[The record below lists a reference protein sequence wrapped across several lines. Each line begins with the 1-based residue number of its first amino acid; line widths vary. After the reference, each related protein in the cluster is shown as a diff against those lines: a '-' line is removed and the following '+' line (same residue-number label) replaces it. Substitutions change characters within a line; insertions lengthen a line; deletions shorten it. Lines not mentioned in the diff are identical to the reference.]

1 VGRVLGHSPFRQP
14 KTTLTFSNGQLYD
27 TMSAPSGEDHHGVMT
42 DFNLTS
48 DATTLGHTI
57 PHLVERAAE
66 RYASKTAVIC
76 GGTELTYGEL
86 NARANHMARVL
97 VRRDIGRGDLIGVV
111 LNRSVELVVVLLAI
125 LKSGATYVP
134 IAPDL
139 PAERIRL
146 MMDGS
151 APKLVVASASTSDAL
166 SSWHGPRFDIE
177 EAQFEEDVDSS
188 NLSQDVQPEDLAYVL
203 FTSGST
209 GKPKGVQVTHGAVGN
224 FLLSMQRKPGCDE
237 TDRFLAAITISF
249 DPAVLDLFVPLISGA
264 IVVVAESHHIKDPR
278 ALLGLMQRHAITMMV
293 ATPTGWQILLE
304 SGWTGQPRLRRIICG
319 GEGLPRRLADRLL
332 DCSDEVWNMYGPT
345 EATVVA
351 SCWNVQR
358 DADVIIGSPVANSQL
373 YVLDEELAPVPVG
386 SSGELYIGGACL
398 ARGYLN
404 NPEMTRTRFIDSPF
418 DDGRLYRTGD
428 LASFLAPG
436 QLSVIGRTDSQVK
449 IRGHRIELG
458 DIEATL
464 NDHPEISA
472 AVVICHNER
481 LIAYCVRDQ
490 TTSLDLAL
498 VTILRPWAT
507 ERLPAYMVPSFFVE
521 IGEIPLS
528 PNGKTDHQAL
538 PPYVAEAET
547 EFKVDTG
554 DSTAMTISELE
565 RHIMSIWSE
574 VLGHN
579 RIGVDDNFF
588 QIGGDS
594 LRVIQAQVRLEALL
608 GHPVSTPKLFQHFTI
623 RTLAAYLASQ
633 EDTTE
638 KPTATKQEAPNQ
650 SQDIAIV
657 SMSCRLPGGITTPEE
672 YWELLVG
679 GFDAIS
685 DVPKD
690 RWDADLFYSTDPDLP
705 GKSYCRRGGFLSSID
720 EFDASFFGITPR
732 EAQALDPAQHL
743 MLETCW
749 EGFERGGY
757 TMDRLRGSRTGV
769 FIGVSNNPAHE
780 ACGRTRSLDS
790 LNGHAATGTA
800 NSTTS
805 GRVSHFLGLEG
816 PAMTVDTACS
826 SSLVTTH
833 LACSA
838 LRQGE
843 CDLAISGGVA
853 LLTPGMFVEFSQLRG
868 LSPDGRCRA
877 FSADTQGT
885 GFAEGAATIVL
896 KRLSDAQRDG
906 DTIHAVLRGSAV
918 NHDGH
923 APSLTTPN
931 GAAQRRLIETALTT
945 SGLKPRDID
954 YIEAHGTA
962 TKLGDPIEGVALAE
976 VFDGSR
982 PGPEDPLWIGSAKS
996 NLGHTQAAAGVA
1008 GLLKIVLSLKH
1019 STLPQTLHVSEP
1031 TPAVDWKGA
1040 RMALVQ
1046 EKRPWLSRADKPRRA
1061 GISAFGVSGTNAH
1074 VIVEE
1079 APRVDG
1085 VEMVPIQETPLPTA
1099 VPVLLSATTDTG
1111 LRHQAQKLL
1120 IHLKS
1125 KTECL
1130 GDIAYSLATTRNH
1143 FRKRLAILAHDKS
1156 ELLDELKTVAAGSG
1170 SAALGHA
1177 EESRVAMLFTGQGS
1191 QFPGM
1196 GRDLAQHYPVFRDA
1210 LEEISSLF
1218 ADALEKPLLD
1228 VMWAAEG
1235 SGLAALLGRT
1245 DFAQPALF
1253 ALEVALWRLWTS
1265 WGVQPDVVL
1274 GHSIGELAAAHVAGV
1289 MDLPDACRLVAAR
1302 GRLMQDLP
1310 TQGSMVSLEAS
1321 DSEVVEAIRSL
1332 GIEDSA
1338 HIAAHNTPTQTVAS
1352 GDVDAVEVLTAHFL
1366 SLSRK
1371 SKKLDVS
1378 HAFHSHHMHGMLEPF
1393 RAVAETVKFKP
1404 ATLPIVST
1412 LTGRQAGADELAKPD
1427 YWIQQAR
1434 GAVKFNDGVQTLA
1447 GLGVNVFLE
1456 LGPRPVLCGL
1466 GAACLDGDTM
1476 SSTTWLPSLVPTK
1489 EDIAVIQR
1497 SLAEMHTRHVPVDW
1511 LAYFRPFGCRRVPL
1525 PTHAFQRERWRPVG
1539 GGWQLEQA
1547 QGTNVNQI
1555 PTAVDPVISQYEFE
1569 IRWQSVT
1576 AGSDDLELAGGS
1588 LANGSWG
1595 ISSPAGDVPWE
1606 LEVTS
1611 SLQRAGL
1618 TVHKIDGPGS
1628 SRGLDGLVCLWDY
1641 NADAAT
1647 QAYELMTKSLQHFQ
1661 SAASVGSRTPM
1672 VWITRNAVGARPDDT
1687 AAGLGASTL
1696 WGLLRTGRME
1706 HPELR
1711 VRIIDL
1717 DGRPFTD
1724 DTLARA
1730 LVLGG
1735 ECEFAIRNGQL
1746 LVPRMQ
1752 RVEALPQLAHH
1763 RLLRRDGAVLIT
1775 GGLGGIGRHIARWL
1789 ASKHGIR
1796 DIVITSR
1803 HGMKAR
1809 GAGDLVAEL
1818 SELGAKATV
1827 VASNIANLAE
1837 VQGIMKLFDENRPL
1851 RGVVHA
1857 AGVLDDGVIQSLTPR
1872 RCAATFGP
1880 KVDGAWHLHSLT
1892 RDMDLD
1898 LFMVT
1903 SSISG
1908 IMGSTGRA
1916 NYSAAN
1922 IFLDSLMQMRR
1933 SEGLPATSVALGLWG
1948 GEGMSGNLSRM
1959 ERVRY
1964 ARFGLDPLEPSHGL
1978 ALFEQAVRSERAVT
1992 VAAAYDLDR
2001 LQSYYEDR
2009 GETPPLFRALLGQ
2022 EESASLDISGD
2033 RDLREVLAEAPETQH
2048 VAIALSMVR
2057 ETVAKTL
2064 GFKSPTDLDVD
2075 LPLQQV
2081 GVDSLTAVMIRN
2093 KLVNLTGL
2101 SLTPRIVFE
2110 HANLS
2115 ALSRSLLCQIQQERE
2130 DTGSSSEDDFGT
2142 ESPATTWSEESVID
2156 IPDLADA
2163 RKGTLD
2169 PTLTFNRAAP
2179 ARPDAVFVTGSTGYV
2194 GAFVVHDLL
2203 KLGIA
2208 TYCLVRAGSTD
2219 EALERQRGILESY
2232 GLWEAQ
2238 YAPLLHPVVGDASK
2252 PLLGL
2257 TEEDFAELADQV
2269 DAICHSASLVD
2280 WLKPLDDYIG
2290 PNVISTHEVLR
2301 LASLGRAKAIHLISS
2316 ISTVPRYLGLDVPKD
2331 GQEYGY
2337 STSKW
2342 MAEQMVAAARWR
2354 GANASIYR
2362 LPFVGASAATGHFR
2376 LDRGDFLHNL
2386 IAGSAEMDCYP
2397 SLDAD
2402 ISIVLPVDYLS
2413 KTVVDVMVHN
2423 LSQIGKDFDYANAR
2437 APSFDR
2443 YFELMGVGSKVV
2455 SFDVWRAR
2463 AMAHAVAHPTGSLAR
2478 IAAML
2483 DDCTSEF
2490 AASMFKSPGV
2500 GPHVFGGEHNPLPM
2514 MDEKTA
2520 QKYLGRIQA
2529 AQGPS

>member
-1 VGRVLGHSPFRQP
+1 MV
-14 KTTLTFSNGQLYD
+14 TL
-27 TMSAPSGEDHHGVMT
+27 
-42 DFNLTS
+42 FNLTS
-48 DATTLGHTI
+48 DPTTLGHTI
-57 PHLVERAAE
+57 PQLVEQTAE
-66 RYASKTAVIC
+66 RYSSKTAVVC
-76 GGTELTYGEL
+76 GDVELTYGEL
-86 NARANHMARVL
+86 NTQANRLARVL
-97 VRRDIGRGDLIGVV
+97 VRRAIGRGDLVGVV
-111 LNRSVELVVVLLAI
+111 LNRSVELVVALLAV
-125 LKSGATYVP
+125 LKSGAAYVP

-139 PAERIRL
+139 PAKRIRL

-166 SSWHGPRFDIE
+166 SSWHGPRLDIE
-177 EAQFEEDVDSS
+177 EAQSEEDVDSS
-188 NLSQDVQPEDLAYVL
+188 NLSLDVQPEDLAYVL

-237 TDRFLAAITISF
+237 TDRFLAVITISF
-249 DPAVLDLFVPLISGA
+249 DPAVLDIFVPLISGA
-264 IVVVAESHHIKDPR
+264 TVVVAESHHIKEPR

-304 SGWTGQPRLRRIICG
+304 SGWQGTPRLRRIICG

-332 DCSDEVWNMYGPT
+332 DCSNEVWNMYGPT

-358 DADVIIGSPVANSQL
+358 DTDIVIGSPVLNSHMF
-373 YVLDEELAPVPVG
+373 VLDEKLAPVPLG
-386 SSGELYIGGACL
+386 GSGELYIGGACL

-404 NPEMTRTRFIDSPF
+404 NLEMTRARFIDSPF
-418 DDGRLYRTGD
+418 EEGRLYRTGD

-458 DIEATL
+458 DIEAAL

-472 AVVICHNER
+472 AVVISCDER
-481 LIAYCVRDQ
+481 LIAYCVKNQ
-490 TTSLDLAL
+490 TPSAGFSLATL
-498 VTILRPWAT
+498 LRPWAA

-521 IGEIPLS
+521 IDEIPLS
-528 PNGKTDHQAL
+528 PNGKTDHKAL
-538 PPYVAEAET
+538 PPYVAEIEVEPQNESRDAT
-547 EFKVDTG
+547 AIT
-554 DSTAMTISELE
+554 STELE
-565 RHIMSIWSE
+565 RHIMSVWSE

-579 RIGVDDNFF
+579 RIGPDDNFF

-594 LRVIQAQVRLEALL
+594 LRVIQAQVKLEALL
-608 GHPVSTPKLFQHFTI
+608 GRPVSTPTLFQHFTI

-633 EDTTE
+633 ENATE
-638 KPTATKQEAPNQ
+638 KPTVAKQEASHQ
-650 SQDIAIV
+650 SHDIAIV
-657 SMSCRLPGGITTPEE
+657 SMSCRLPGGISTPED
-672 YWELLVG
+672 YWELLAG

-690 RWDADLFYSTDPDLP
+690 RWDADVFYDAEPDVP

-749 EGFERGGY
+749 ESFERGGY
-757 TMDRLRGSRTGV
+757 TMDKLRGSRTGV

-805 GRVSHFLGLEG
+805 GRVSHFLELEG
-816 PAMTVDTACS
+816 PAMTIDTACS

-853 LLTPGMFVEFSQLRG
+853 LLTPGMFVEFSRLRG
-868 LSPDGRCRA
+868 LSPDGLCRA

-885 GFAEGAATIVL
+885 GFSEGAATIVL
-896 KRLSDAQRDG
+896 KRLADAQRDG
-906 DTIHAVLRGSAV
+906 DTIHAVIRGSAV

-945 SGLKPRDID
+945 SGLQPGDID

-976 VFDGSR
+976 VFSGSR
-982 PGPEDPLWIGSAKS
+982 SGPEDPLWIGSAKS

-1040 RMALVQ
+1040 QMALVR
-1046 EKRPWLSRADKPRRA
+1046 EKRSWLSQADKPRRA

-1079 APRVDG
+1079 APREDG
-1085 VEMVPIQETPLPTA
+1085 VEMVPVQEAALPST
-1099 VPVLLSATTDTG
+1099 VPVLLSATTDTV

-1120 IHLKS
+1120 YDMKDG
-1125 KTECL
+1125 TNCL
-1130 GDIAYSLATTRNH
+1130 ADIAYSLATTRNH
-1143 FRKRLAILAHDKS
+1143 FRKRLALFAHDKS
-1156 ELLDELKTVAAGSG
+1156 MLLDELKAVVAGSAP
-1170 SAALGHA
+1170 AATAHTEG
-1177 EESRVAMLFTGQGS
+1177 SRVAMLFTGQGS

-1210 LEEISSLF
+1210 LEEISSHF
-1218 ADALEKPLLD
+1218 ATALEKPLLA
-1228 VMWAAEG
+1228 VMWAGED
-1235 SGLAALLGRT
+1235 SDLAALLGRT
-1245 DFAQPALF
+1245 DYAQPALF
-1253 ALEVALWRLWTS
+1253 SLEVALWRLWTS
-1265 WGVQPDVVL
+1265 WGVRPDVVL
-1274 GHSIGELAAAHVAGV
+1274 GHSIGEIAAAHVAGI

-1310 TQGSMVSLEAS
+1310 THGSMVSLEAS
-1321 DSEVVEAIRSL
+1321 DTEVVEAIGIL
-1332 GIEDSA
+1332 GIEGSA
-1338 HIAAHNTPTQTVAS
+1338 QVAAHNTPTQAVAS
-1352 GDVDAVEVLTAHFL
+1352 GDVEAVDALAAHFL
-1366 SLSRK
+1366 SLGRK
-1371 SKKLDVS
+1371 SKKLEVS
-1378 HAFHSHHMHGMLEPF
+1378 HAFHSHHMDGMLEAF
-1393 RAVAETVKFKP
+1393 RAVAETIQFKP

-1412 LTGRQAGADELAKPD
+1412 LTGRQAAADELAQPD
-1427 YWIQQAR
+1427 YWVKQAR
-1434 GAVKFNDGVQTLA
+1434 GAVKFNGGIQTLA
-1447 GLGVNVFLE
+1447 GLGINVFLE
-1456 LGPRPVLCGL
+1456 LGPRPVLCGM
-1466 GAACLDGDTM
+1466 GAACLDDGKM
-1476 SSTTWLPSLVPTK
+1476 SSTAWLPSLAPTK
-1489 EDIAVIQR
+1489 EDTAVIQR
-1497 SLAEMHTRHVPVDW
+1497 SLAELYVRHVSVDW
-1511 LAYFRPFGCRRVPL
+1511 LAYFKPFGCRRVPL
-1525 PTHAFQRERWRPVG
+1525 PTYAFQRERWRPAG
-1539 GGWQLEQA
+1539 SGWQLDQA
-1547 QGTNVNQI
+1547 TGTNGNQV
-1555 PTAVDPVISQYEFE
+1555 PTAVDPVINQYEFE
-1569 IRWQSVT
+1569 VQWQGVNT
-1576 AGSDDLELAGGS
+1576 DGDVSDLAGRT

-1595 ISSPAGDVPWE
+1595 ISSPAGDVPWAS
-1606 LEVTS
+1606 EVTS
-1611 SLQRAGL
+1611 ALQRAGL
-1618 TVHKIDGPGS
+1618 TVHNVNSLGS
-1628 SRGLDGLVCLWDY
+1628 ARGLNGLVCLWDY

-1647 QAYELMTKSLQHFQ
+1647 QAYELMTKALQHFQ
-1661 SAASVGSRTPM
+1661 TAASVGSRVPM
-1672 VWITRNAVGARPDDT
+1672 VWVTRNAVGAGPDDT

-1717 DGRPFTD
+1717 DGRPFTG

-1735 ECEFAIRNGQL
+1735 ECEFAVRHNQL

-1752 RVEALPQLAHH
+1752 RVKDLPKLSDH

-1775 GGLGGIGRHIARWL
+1775 GGLGGIGRHVARWL
-1789 ASKHGIR
+1789 VSKHGVR
-1796 DIVITSR
+1796 DMVITSR
-1803 HGMKAR
+1803 HGMKAS
-1809 GAGDLVAEL
+1809 GADDLVAEL
-1818 SELGAKATV
+1818 SQLGAKATV
-1827 VASNIANLAE
+1827 VSSNIADLAGAQE
-1837 VQGIMKLFDENRPL
+1837 VMKLFDESRPL

-1892 RDMDLD
+1892 RDMDDLD

-1922 IFLDSLMQMRR
+1922 IFLDSLMQLRR

-1948 GEGMSGNLSRM
+1948 GEGMSGSLSRM

-1978 ALFEQAVRSERAVT
+1978 ALFEQAVRSERVVT

-2009 GETPPLFRALLGQ
+2009 GETPPLFRTLLGQ
-2022 EESASLDISGD
+2022 DESSSFDISGD
-2033 RDLREVLAEAPETQH
+2033 RDLREVLSEASEAQH
-2048 VAIALSMVR
+2048 VAIALGMVR

-2064 GFKSPTDLDVD
+2064 GFKSSADLDVD

-2093 KLVNLTGL
+2093 KLANLTGL
-2101 SLTPRIVFE
+2101 ALTPRIVFE

-2115 ALSRSLLCQIQQERE
+2115 ALSRSLLCQIQQELE
-2130 DTGSSSEDDFGT
+2130 DSASSSEDDFGT

-2156 IPDLADA
+2156 VPDLADA

-2169 PTLTFNRAAP
+2169 PSLTFARVAP
-2179 ARPDAVFVTGSTGYV
+2179 ARPGAVFVTGSTGFV

-2208 TYCLVRAGSTD
+2208 AYCLVRAGSTE

-2232 GLWEAQ
+2232 GLWKTE

-2257 TEEDFAELADQV
+2257 TEEGFAELASQT

-2280 WLKPLDDYIG
+2280 WLRPLDDYIG

-2301 LASLGRAKAIHLISS
+2301 LASLGRPKAIHLISS

-2386 IAGSAEMDCYP
+2386 IAGSVEMDCYP

-2413 KTVVDVMVHN
+2413 KTVVDVMVQDIF
-2423 LSQIGKDFDYANAR
+2423 QIGKDFDYANAR

-2455 SFDVWRAR
+2455 NFNEWREL

-2483 DDCTSEF
+2483 DDCTAEF
-2490 AASMFKSPGV
+2490 AASMFRSPGV
-2500 GPHVFGGEHNPLPM
+2500 GPHVFGGEDNPLPV
-2514 MDEKTA
+2514 MDEETA
-2520 QKYLGRIQA
+2520 QKYLDRIRA
-2529 AQGPS
+2529 A

>member
-1 VGRVLGHSPFRQP
+1 
-14 KTTLTFSNGQLYD
+14 
-27 TMSAPSGEDHHGVMT
+27 MSALSGEDRHPVVT

-48 DATTLGHTI
+48 DATTLGQTI
-57 PHLVERAAE
+57 SHLVEQAAE
-66 RYASKTAVIC
+66 RYSSKTAVIC
-76 GGTELTYGEL
+76 GDIELTYGEL
-86 NARANHMARVL
+86 NTQANWLARVL
-97 VRRDIGRGDLIGVV
+97 ARRDIGRGDLVGVV

-125 LKSGATYVP
+125 LKSGAAYVP

-146 MMDGS
+146 MLDGS

-166 SSWHGPRFDIE
+166 CSWHGPRLDIE
-177 EAQFEEDVDSS
+177 EAQNEKDADSS
-188 NLSQDVQPEDLAYVL
+188 NLSLDVRPEDLAYVL

-237 TDRFLAAITISF
+237 TDRFLAVITISF

-264 IVVVAESHHIKDPR
+264 TVVVAESHHIKDPR

-358 DADVIIGSPVANSQL
+358 DKDIIIGSPVANSQM
-373 YVLDEELAPVPVG
+373 YVLDEELAPVPIG

-398 ARGYLN
+398 ARGYLD
-404 NPEMTRTRFIDSPF
+404 NPEMTRTRFIDSSF

-464 NDHPEISA
+464 NGHPEISA
-472 AVVICHNER
+472 AVVISHDER
-481 LIAYCVRDQ
+481 LIAYFVRDR
-490 TTSLDLAL
+490 TPSDDNALA
-498 VTILRPWAT
+498 TRLRPWAT

-528 PNGKTDHQAL
+528 PNGKTDHKAL
-538 PPYVAEAET
+538 PPYVVEAEAEV
-547 EFKVDTG
+547 KADT
-554 DSTAMTISELE
+554 DTAAMTTTEIE
-565 RHIMSIWSE
+565 RHVLSVWSE

-579 RIGVDDNFF
+579 RIGVEDNFF

-594 LRVIQAQVRLEALL
+594 LRVIQAQVKLEALL
-608 GHPVSTPKLFQHFTI
+608 GRPVSTPKLFQHFTI
-623 RTLAAYLASQ
+623 RALAAYLASE
-633 EDTTE
+633 EDAAG
-638 KPTATKQEAPNQ
+638 KPTAIKQQASNQ

-672 YWELLVG
+672 YWELLAG
-679 GFDAIS
+679 GFDAIC

-690 RWDADLFYSTDPDLP
+690 RWDADLFYSTDPDMP

-757 TMDRLRGSRTGV
+757 TVDKLRGSRTGV

-780 ACGRTRSLDS
+780 ACGRARSLES

-816 PAMTVDTACS
+816 PAMTIDTACS

-853 LLTPGMFVEFSQLRG
+853 LLTPGMFVEFSRLRG

-877 FSADTQGT
+877 FSTDTQGT
-885 GFAEGAATIVL
+885 GFSEGAATIVL

-931 GAAQRRLIETALTT
+931 GSAQRRLIESALAT
-945 SGLKPRDID
+945 SGLKPGDID

-976 VFDGSR
+976 VFAGSR
-982 PGPEDPLWIGSAKS
+982 SVPEDPLWIGSVKS

-1031 TPAVDWKGA
+1031 TPTVDWKGA
-1040 RMALVQ
+1040 QMALVQ
-1046 EKRPWLSRADKPRRA
+1046 ESRPWLSRADKPRRA

-1074 VIVEE
+1074 VIIEE
-1079 APRVDG
+1079 APREAG
-1085 VEMVPIQETPLPTA
+1085 VEMVPIQESSPPSTL
-1099 VPVLLSATTDTG
+1099 PVLLSATTDSA

-1120 IHLKS
+1120 LDLKGR
-1125 KTECL
+1125 TTCL
-1130 GDIAYSLATTRNH
+1130 GDTAYSLATSRNH
-1143 FRKRLAILAHDKS
+1143 FRKRLALFAHDKS
-1156 ELLDELKTVAAGSG
+1156 ELLGELKTVVAGSAP
-1170 SAALGHA
+1170 AAHGHA

-1196 GRDLAQHYPVFRDA
+1196 GRDLSRHYPVFRDA
-1210 LEEISSLF
+1210 LEDIVSHF
-1218 ADALEKPLLD
+1218 VDALEKPLLD

-1235 SGLAALLGRT
+1235 SDLAALLGRT
-1245 DFAQPALF
+1245 DYAQPALF

-1265 WGVQPDVVL
+1265 WGVRPDAIL
-1274 GHSIGELAAAHVAGV
+1274 GHSIGELAAAHVAGI
-1289 MDLPDACRLVAAR
+1289 MSLPDACRLVAAR
-1302 GRLMQDLP
+1302 GRLMQELP
-1310 TQGSMVSLEAS
+1310 AHGRMVSLEAS
-1321 DSEVVEAIRSL
+1321 GSEAAAAIKTL
-1332 GIEDSA
+1332 GIEEGA
-1338 HIAAHNTPTQTVAS
+1338 NIAAHNTPTQTVAS
-1352 GDVDAVEVLTAHFL
+1352 GDVEAVEALATYFH
-1366 SLSRK
+1366 SLGRK
-1371 SKKLDVS
+1371 SKKLDVP
-1378 HAFHSHHMHGMLEPF
+1378 HAFHSHHMDGMLETF
-1393 RAVAETVKFKP
+1393 RAVAETVQFKP
-1404 ATLPIVST
+1404 ASLPIVST
-1412 LTGRQAGADELAKPD
+1412 LTGGQAATDELSTPE
-1427 YWIQQAR
+1427 YWVQQAR
-1434 GAVKFNDGVQTLA
+1434 GAVRFNDGVQTLA
-1447 GLGVNVFLE
+1447 GLGINVFLE
-1456 LGPRPVLCGL
+1456 LGPRPVLCGM
-1466 GAACLDGDTM
+1466 GAACLDGDKM
-1476 SSTTWLPSLVPTK
+1476 SSIAWLPSLVPTK
-1489 EDIAVIQR
+1489 EDTTVIQQ
-1497 SLAEMHTRHVPVDW
+1497 SLSELHIRHVIVDW
-1511 LAYFRPFGCRRVPL
+1511 AAYFKPFGCRRVPL
-1525 PTHAFQRERWRPVG
+1525 PTYAFQSERWRPVG
-1539 GGWQLEQA
+1539 GGWQLEKA
-1547 QGTNVNQI
+1547 PGTNFNQM
-1555 PTAVDPVISQYEFE
+1555 PTTADPVVSRYEFE
-1569 IRWQSVT
+1569 VQWQNVNT
-1576 AGSDDLELAGGS
+1576 GGDDLDLAGRS
-1588 LANGSWG
+1588 LVNGSWG
-1595 ISSPAGDVPWE
+1595 VSSPAGDVSWE
-1606 LEVTS
+1606 SEVTS
-1611 SLQRAGL
+1611 ALQRTGL
-1618 TVHKIDGPGS
+1618 TVHKVDGPGAV
-1628 SRGLDGLVCLWDY
+1628 RGLDGLVCLWDY
-1641 NADAAT
+1641 NADATT
-1647 QAYELMTKSLQHFQ
+1647 QAYELMTKALQHFQ
-1661 SAASVGSRTPM
+1661 IAASVGSRTPM
-1672 VWITRNAVGARPDDT
+1672 VWITRNAVGASSDDT

-1717 DGRPFTD
+1717 DGRPFAD

-1735 ECEFAIRNGQL
+1735 ECEFSVRHGQL
-1746 LVPRMQ
+1746 LVPRLQ
-1752 RVEALPQLAHH
+1752 RVEASPKLSDH
-1763 RLLRRDGAVLIT
+1763 RLIRRDGAVLIT
-1775 GGLGGIGRHIARWL
+1775 GGLGGIGRHVARWL

-1803 HGMKAR
+1803 HGMKAS
-1809 GAGDLVAEL
+1809 GADDFVTEL
-1818 SELGAKATV
+1818 SQLGARATV
-1827 VASNIANLAE
+1827 ASSNIADLAE
-1837 VQGIMKLFDENRPL
+1837 VKKVMKLFGEHRPL

-1922 IFLDSLMQMRR
+1922 IFLDSLMQLRR

-2022 EESASLDISGD
+2022 DESASLGIGGD
-2033 RDLREVLAEAPETQH
+2033 RDLREVLSEAPEAQH

-2064 GFKSPTDLDVD
+2064 GFKSSADLDVD

-2093 KLVNLTGL
+2093 KLASLTGL

-2115 ALSRSLLCQIQQERE
+2115 ALSRSLLCQIQQEME

-2142 ESPATTWSEESVID
+2142 ESPATTWSEESVSD
-2156 IPDLADA
+2156 VPDLEDA

-2169 PTLTFNRAAP
+2169 PSLTFVRAAP
-2179 ARPDAVFVTGSTGYV
+2179 ERPEAVFVTGSTGFV

-2203 KLGIA
+2203 KLGIGA
-2208 TYCLVRAGSTD
+2208 YCLVRANSADG
-2219 EALERQRGILESY
+2219 ALERQRGILESY
-2232 GLWEAQ
+2232 GLWEPE
-2238 YAPLLHPVVGDASK
+2238 YAPLLHLVVGDASK

-2257 TEEDFAELADQV
+2257 SEEDFAELAGQV

-2280 WLKPLDDYIG
+2280 WLRPLDEYIG

-2301 LASLGRAKAIHLISS
+2301 LASVGRPKAVHLISS

-2386 IAGSAEMDCYP
+2386 IAGSVEMDCYP

-2402 ISIVLPVDYLS
+2402 TSIVLPVDYLS
-2413 KTVVDVMVHN
+2413 KTVVDVMVQD

-2443 YFELMGVGSKVV
+2443 YFEMMGVGSKVV
-2455 SFDVWRAR
+2455 TFDEWRER
-2463 AMAHAVAHPTGSLAR
+2463 AMARAVAHPTGALAR

-2483 DDCTSEF
+2483 DDCTAEF

-2500 GPHVFGGEHNPLPM
+2500 GPHVFGGEDNPLPV
-2514 MDEKTA
+2514 MDEDTA